1 MVWCFKKKGRHKSKK
16 ERFKQLPEEFMNEF
30 LNLLQETSKSKKNKS
45 SSRGRV
51 RDEGTLLGTQ
61 VCGGWQG
68 VMGALGTPEQ
78 HPFGCTVRQST
89 HRSLLHRQRTS
100 G

>member
-1 MVWCFKKKGRHKSKK
+1 MVWCFKKKGRHKPKK

-30 LNLLQETSKSKKNKS
+30 LNLLQETPKSKKNTS

-61 VCGGWQG
+61 VCGGMAG
-68 VMGALGTPEQ
+68 SDGGTG
-78 HPFGCTVRQST
+78 HT
-89 HRSLLHRQRTS
+89 
-100 G
+100 